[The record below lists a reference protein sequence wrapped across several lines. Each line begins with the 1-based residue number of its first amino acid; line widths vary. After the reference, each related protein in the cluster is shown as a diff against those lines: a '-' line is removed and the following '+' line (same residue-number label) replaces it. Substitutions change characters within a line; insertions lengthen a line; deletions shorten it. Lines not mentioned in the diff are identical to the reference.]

1 MRQLAFVITVVS
13 VSLGLSPGIVP
24 AQAASR
30 IERKVMERIT
40 PVYPELARRMH
51 ITGVVKLEVVVRAN
65 GSVKSVRAAG
75 GNPVLVQSAT
85 DAVLKWKFEVTSQE
99 TTGIV
104 EIKFD
109 PEQSE

>member
-1 MRQLAFVITVVS
+1 MYPVLAKRT
-13 VSLGLSPGIVP
+13 
-24 AQAASR
+24 
-30 IERKVMERIT
+30 
-40 PVYPELARRMH
+40 H
-51 ITGVVKLEVVVRAN
+51 ITGAVKLDVVRAN
-65 GSVKSVRAAG
+65 GSVKSVRAAR

-104 EIKFD
+104 EVKFD